1 MSSLRGSP
9 GRGERASVTGDGWA
23 DSVLYLLV
31 KSLLL
36 IPAVLLLPLMA
47 GLALLRRRGDPAWR
61 LCIACAVLLYAVSTP
76 LAADLL
82 LDSLQQAPLSA
93 RQAAESGAQAIV
105 VLSAESSVGPEYG
118 DSTVGPMT
126 LTRVRYGAWL
136 HRLTGLPV
144 LVTGGPG
151 AAGQRSMAEA
161 MRQALVEDFA
171 VTEVWVEDRAET
183 TAENAA
189 FSAVLLRAHGVDRV
203 LLVTS
208 AWHMPRSLRAFER
221 HNITAIAAPTNFDG
235 PGERSVLSLIPS
247 ARALQRSYYGLH
259 EWIGGLVYRLT

>member
-1 MSSLRGSP
+1 MY
-9 GRGERASVTGDGWA
+9 WFI
-23 DSVLYLLV
+23 
-31 KSLLL
+31 KQLLL
-36 IPAVLLLPLMA
+36 IPAVLLVPLIV
-47 GLALLRRRGDPAWR
+47 GLALLRNRGGLAWWT
-61 LCIACAVLLYAVSTP
+61 CVVCAALLYGVSTP

-82 LDSLQQAPLSA
+82 LGSLQQPALPM

-105 VLSAESSVGPEYG
+105 VLSAESSAAPEYG
-118 DSTVGPMT
+118 GSTVGPLT
-126 LTRVRYGAWL
+126 LSRVRYGARL

-151 AAGQRSMAEA
+151 AAGQASMAEA
-161 MRQALVEDFA
+161 MRQALTEDFA

-183 TAENAA
+183 TADNAA
-189 FSAVLLRAHGVDRV
+189 FSAALLRAHGVNRI

-208 AWHMPRSLRAFER
+208 AWHMPRALRAFEQ
-221 HNITAIAAPTNFDG
+221 HGLTVIAAPTNFDG
-235 PGERSVLSLIPS
+235 PVDRSVLSLIPS